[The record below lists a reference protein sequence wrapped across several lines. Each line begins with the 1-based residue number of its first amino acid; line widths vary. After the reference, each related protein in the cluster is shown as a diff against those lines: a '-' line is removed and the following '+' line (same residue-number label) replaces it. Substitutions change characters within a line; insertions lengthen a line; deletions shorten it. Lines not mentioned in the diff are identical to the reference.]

1 MNILLVEDEASVAKV
16 IKQKLEKLD
25 HRVETAYTG
34 QDALKRVRRKRY
46 DLMLLDIFLRD
57 CRAHELIP
65 KFKEARP
72 DLGIVTMT
80 DYNTREL
87 ELEVRQRGIL
97 YYLVKPFSGKE
108 IKDLLDHIAEKH
120 RR

>member
-1 MNILLVEDEASVAKV
+1 MHILLVEDDVSVAKV
-16 IKQKLEKLD
+16 IKQKVENLD

-34 QDALKRVRRKRY
+34 QDALKKVRKKRF
-46 DLMLLDIFLRD
+46 DLMLLDIFLPD
-57 CRAHELIP
+57 CRGHELIP

-72 DLGIVTMT
+72 ELGIVTMT

-87 ELEVRQRGIL
+87 ELEVRQQGIL

-108 IKDLLDHIAEKH
+108 MEDLLDHIAKKH
-120 RR
+120 RT